1 MKSKTTVVAF
11 VENENTRVNEA
22 EKHANTNAHSA
33 LLIPPPNFVFFS
45 MILPANAHETR
56 AARTVALLQNS
67 AMLSLFITAT
77 ETDASALCDN
87 AEA

>member
-11 VENENTRVNEA
+11 VENENTRENEA
-22 EKHANTNAHSA
+22 KKHANTNAYSA
-33 LLIPPPNFVFFS
+33 LLIPPNFVFFS
-45 MILPANAHETR
+45 MMLPANAHETR
-56 AARTVALLQNS
+56 AARTVALLQTS